1 MALPLRIASSI
12 LEQGADAVT
21 SSMKNAVVGP
31 ISSAIS
37 TTLGPFSG
45 ISNVVTKAIK
55 DAQAADKKSANDR
68 GDIKASNEKIAKS
81 STENTTLMNSMLH
94 QLKILNKSIIG
105 MNEKM
110 ESAQR
115 EQVLNPI
122 SDSIVE
128 SGIGSVGG
136 LEEVTDAIKTQT
148 REDKKQAAAE
158 DGLEKRLSQEE
169 QDAIKDAGDDSQG
182 FLTKLVNLAVKGA
195 VAAVGIAALPAL
207 ITSDREQFETNV
219 RNDAESMM
227 QGPRLPQ
234 DSNSVVDAERKDLQ
248 GQTPLREMGM
258 QNKQR
263 DESREEYNARR
274 KAASEN
280 YNRNNDFE
288 SRKEAFKTSAPPPSG
303 EVDETT
309 TVDYKDKEFKQER
322 DKKGNVIRTV
332 VNEKILDIKPIEKDI
347 GPAVAAAMPPAPV
360 PMPAAV
366 QSSIPVSP
374 TNTSTPAAAPT
385 AVAAPASLPEGVTK
399 DNITGMYRSTAYN
412 AEKDGYYSK
421 SFKTPDEA
429 VKYIDNGMKAA
440 NENMKGIEADFEAYL
455 DKQESTKPDLSP
467 ASATPV
473 PSQGPKAKT
482 MAVQDNALQSTTQQ
496 APPIIVQNNTNN
508 TSTQNSPTITSGGGE
523 KASVPLN

>member
-12 LEQGADAVT
+12 VEQGADAVT

-45 ISNVVTKAIK
+45 ISNVVKKAIK
-55 DAQAADKKSANDR
+55 DSEAADKKSANDND
-68 GDIKASNEKIAKS
+68 DIKASNEKIANS
-81 STENTTLMNSMLH
+81 STENTTLMNSMLGE
-94 QLKILNKSIIG
+94 LEILNKSIIG

-115 EQVLNPI
+115 EQALNPI

-128 SGIGSVGG
+128 SGIGSVAG
-136 LEEVTDAIKTQT
+136 LEDVTDAIKTQT
-148 REDKKQAAAE
+148 REDKKQAA
-158 DGLEKRLSQEE
+158 DEKKFSKE
-169 QDAIKDAGDDSQG
+169 QKEAIKDAGDDSQG
-182 FLTKLVNLAVKGA
+182 IFSKLANLAVKGA
-195 VAAVGIAALPAL
+195 VAAAGIAALPAL
-207 ITSDREQFETNV
+207 ITSDRKEFQTNV
-219 RNDAESMM
+219 RNDTESMM
-227 QGPRLPQ
+227 QGPRLPSAPPPSGEVAETRTVAYKGQELKQERDKEGNVIRQ
-234 DSNSVVDAERKDLQ
+234 DSVVDAERKDLQ
-248 GQTPLREMGM
+248 GPTPLREMGM
-258 QNKQR
+258 QKKQPG
-263 DESREEYNARR
+263 ESREDYNARLE
-274 KAASEN
+274 AAYKN
-280 YNRNNDFE
+280 KPLVDDDLGR
-288 SRKEAFKTSAPPPSG
+288 RKEAF
-303 EVDETT
+303 ETP
-309 TVDYKDKEFKQER
+309 
-322 DKKGNVIRTV
+322 V
-332 VNEKILDIKPIEKDI
+332 VNQKILDIKPIEKVI
-347 GPAVAAAMPPAPV
+347 GPAVAAATPPAPV

-374 TNTSTPAAAPT
+374 TNTTTPAATP
-385 AVAAPASLPEGVTK
+385 LPEGVTR

-412 AEKDGYYSK
+412 VEKDGYYSK
-421 SFKTPDEA
+421 LFKTPDEA
-429 VKYIDNGMKAA
+429 VKYIDDGMKGA
-440 NENMKGIEADFEAYL
+440 NEYMKGMEADFDAYL
-455 DKQESTKPDLSP
+455 DKQKSTKPDLSP